1 MANQLLTISDITN
14 EGLDVLDNELV
25 FTKKVRR
32 DYDDRFGEEGAKI
45 GDTINIRK
53 PARFQGHRGQAIQI
67 EDFVETSVPLVLS
80 QQYQQAFSF
89 TSKDLKLSLDMFSE
103 RVLKPAIVPIANMI
117 DSDGTA
123 LFLQSYQE
131 VGTPGTIPNQLLTY
145 LQAGQKLNED
155 SVPDMDWTM
164 IVNPGMEATIVD
176 ALKGL
181 FNPQPKI
188 SGQYEKGE
196 MGRATAG
203 FNWFM
208 SQNCPTFTTGTQGG
222 TPVISAANQTGSAIT
237 TSGWST
243 GIKVLNKGDIV
254 SFDGCYAVNYVGK
267 QTYTSLAQWLVTADV
282 TSDVSGNATIN
293 ISGPD
298 GAGIIPVVSGTNGP
312 ATANCSASPTNS
324 GTVHVQGGSAV
335 VSARGLAF
343 HKSFAAFGCADL
355 PMPNGVDMGARK
367 NDDQLGLSFR
377 IVRAYDINNDRF
389 PARCDLLGGWAVLYP
404 QFGVRVAS

>member
-14 EGLDVLDNELV
+14 EGLDILENELV
-25 FTKKVRR
+25 FTKHVRR
-32 DYDDRFGEEGAKI
+32 DFDDRFGEEGAKI

-80 QQYQQAFSF
+80 QQYQQAFAF
-89 TSKDLKLSLDMFSE
+89 TSKDLKLSLDMFNE
-103 RVLKPAIVPIANMI
+103 RVLRPAMVPVANMI

-123 LFLQSYQE
+123 LFLQAYQE
-131 VGTPGTIPNQLLTY
+131 VGVPGTVPNTLLTY
-145 LQAGQKLNED
+145 LQAAQKLNES
-155 SVPDMDWTM
+155 SVPDMDWTLIISPAM
-164 IVNPGMEATIVD
+164 QATIVD

-181 FNPQPKI
+181 FNPQIKI

-203 FNWFM
+203 FDWFM
-208 SQNCPTFTTGTQGG
+208 SQNAPTFTTGAQGG
-222 TPVISAANQTGSAIT
+222 TPTTSSTANQTGTSIT
-237 TSGWST
+237 TSGWTANAT
-243 GIKVLNKGDIV
+243 GVLLAGDIIT
-254 SFDGCYAVNYVGK
+254 FAGCFAVNYVGK
-267 QTYTSLAQWLVTADV
+267 QALANLAQWRV
-282 TSDVSGNATIN
+282 TSTVNADGSGNATVN

-298 GAGIIPVVSGTNGP
+298 GAGIILTG
-312 ATANCSASPTNS
+312 ATQNASASPTAS
-324 GTVHVQGGSAV
+324 GAITIQGAGAV
-335 VSARGLAF
+335 TSSRGLAF

-367 NDDQLGLSFR
+367 NDDQLGLSMR
-377 IVRAYDINNDRF
+377 IVRAYDINTDRF

>member
-14 EGLDVLDNELV
+14 EGLDVLENELV
-25 FTKKVRR
+25 FTKRVRR
-32 DYDDRFGEEGAKI
+32 DFDDRFGEEGAKI

-89 TSKDLKLSLDMFSE
+89 TSKDLKLSLDMFRE
-103 RVLKPAIVPIANMI
+103 RVLHPAIVPVANMI
-117 DSDGTA
+117 DTDGTA
-123 LFLQSYQE
+123 LFLQCYQE
-131 VGTPGTIPNQLLTY
+131 VGTPGTVPNQLLTY
-145 LQAGQKLNED
+145 LQAGQKLDEA
-155 SVPDMDWTM
+155 SVPDDGWTM
-164 IVNPGMEATIVD
+164 LISPGMNATIVD

-181 FNPQPKI
+181 FNPQIKV

-196 MGRATAG
+196 MGRDTID
-203 FNWFM
+203 FDWYK
-208 SQNCPTFTTGTQGG
+208 SQNAPTFTTGAQGG
-222 TPVISAANQTGSAIT
+222 TPIVSAANQTGSSIT
-237 TSGWST
+237 TSGWSHSVT
-243 GIKVLNKGDIV
+243 GVLKKGDIV
-254 SFDGCYAVNYVGK
+254 SFDGCFAVNYVGK

-282 TSDVSGNATIN
+282 SSDGSGLATIP

-298 GAGIIPVVSGTNGP
+298 GAGIILSG
-312 ATANCSASPTNS
+312 ATQTASASPTNS
-324 GTVHVQGGSAV
+324 GVVHVQGAGSV
-335 VSARGLAF
+335 TSQRGLGF

-367 NDDQLGLSFR
+367 SDDQLGLSFR
-377 IVRAYDINNDRF
+377 IVRAYDINTDRF

>member
-1 MANQLLTISDITN
+1 MPNQLLTISDITN
-14 EGLDVLDNELV
+14 EGLDVLENELV
-25 FTKKVRR
+25 FTKRVRR

-123 LFLQSYQE
+123 LFLQAYQE
-131 VGTPGTIPNQLLTY
+131 VGTPGTVPNQLLTY
-145 LQAGQKLNED
+145 LQAAQKLDEG
-155 SVPDMDWTM
+155 SVPDVDWTLILSPAM
-164 IVNPGMEATIVD
+164 NATIVD
-176 ALKGL
+176 SLKGL
-181 FNPQPKI
+181 FNAQI
-188 SGQYEKGE
+188 LVSDQYEKGE
-196 MGRATAG
+196 MGRDTIG
-203 FNWFM
+203 FDWFK
-208 SQNCPTFTTGTQGG
+208 SQNAPSFTTGTQGG
-222 TPVISAANQTGSAIT
+222 TPIVSAANQTGSSVT

-243 GIKVLNKGDIV
+243 GTKVLNKGDIV
-254 SFDGCYAVNYVGK
+254 SFDGCFAVNYVGK
-267 QTYTSLAQWLVTADV
+267 QAYANLAQWLVTADV
-282 TSDVSGNATIN
+282 TSDGGGAATIN

-298 GAGIIPVVSGTNGP
+298 GNGIILTG
-312 ATANCSASPTNS
+312 ATQSCSASPTNS

-335 VSARGLAF
+335 TSQRGLGF

-377 IVRAYDINNDRF
+377 IVRAYDINTDRF